1 MAFNQ
6 AQTRTVRVV
15 VVSLALVAVIV
26 LAVAVVGGGIFSA
39 QSAATSGGSDAQA
52 SSDGSGSDGS
62 SAPTSSSDEDETT
75 MVDVDAQYQDAT
87 DTLQAQYDAD
97 PENPSALLNLANG
110 YFDWGAAARAYV
122 EDDDDDA
129 HVVDLFSQAISR
141 YDDYLEKYGA
151 DSGSNKSVQV
161 DRAIAIFYTGDVD
174 TAVATL
180 EDFVAKTD
188 DFGPAWANLGMF
200 YESEN
205 RTDDARAAYEKAITA
220 DSDNSYGVKDYAQAR
235 LDALD
240 EQASGQT
247 DNAGASDADAGAQTT
262 N

>member
-15 VVSLALVAVIV
+15 VVSLALAAVIV
-26 LAVAVVGGGIFSA
+26 LAVAVVGGGIFGA

-75 MVDVDAQYQDAT
+75 MADVDAQYQDAT

-161 DRAIAIFYTGDVD
+161 DRATPATSTPRSQRSRTSWLRPTTSVPPGPTSACSTSPR
-174 TAVATL
+174 TAPTTPAQPMRRPSRPTAT
-180 EDFVAKTD
+180 T
-188 DFGPAWANLGMF
+188 P
-200 YESEN
+200 
-205 RTDDARAAYEKAITA
+205 TA
-220 DSDNSYGVKDYAQAR
+220 
-235 LDALD
+235 
-240 EQASGQT
+240 
-247 DNAGASDADAGAQTT
+247 
-262 N
+262 